1 MDRFFSYSPEN
12 PHNLLVCKQ
21 GCFPYK
27 PELNALSN
35 HTGNTDISGVENIG
49 EDLEG
54 LMVTN
59 DVVKFQW
66 KANEKLHVP
75 ENALPEGVSEYSVNI
90 KASLA
95 GQFGLPKG
103 CELASVVPECVLLLK
118 WLQKDKTPDPQVYK
132 VKLLKTGKESD
143 FPPPG

>member
-1 MDRFFSYSPEN
+1 M
-12 PHNLLVCKQ
+12 
-21 GCFPYK
+21 
-27 PELNALSN
+27 
-35 HTGNTDISGVENIG
+35 I
-49 EDLEG
+49 
-54 LMVTN
+54 TN

-66 KANEKLHVP
+66 KGNGKLHVP
-75 ENALPEGVSEYSVNI
+75 ENALSEGVSEYSANV

-118 WLQKDKTPDPQVYK
+118 WLQKDKTPDPLVCK
-132 VKLLKTGKESD
+132 VKLLEAGKEND